1 MDVDCV
7 GSHLIGVG
15 SHISSPAR
23 NIGPES
29 NLLISKLE
37 TLTRRC
43 SKYPVPINR
52 PYPAVFSLRIQNV
65 AACPAAYFQ
74 PQNSDSSGSGPPL
87 SFSYAFLSFFNSQL
101 GLVLRRRPSSH
112 LLFLIYLFLAFITCL
127 GMSQHFPLRLT
138 GFRNDGH
145 AACK

>member
-1 MDVDCV
+1 MWAAILLV
-7 GSHLIGVG
+7 SAAISLLRAKYWSRIKSPHFKIGDTD
-15 SHISSPAR
+15 STMLEIPRANKQAISSR
-23 NIGPES
+23 
-29 NLLISKLE
+29 L
-37 TLTRRC
+37 
-43 SKYPVPINR
+43 
-52 PYPAVFSLRIQNV
+52 FSLRIQNV
-65 AACPAAYFQ
+65 AVCPAAYFQ
-74 PQNSDSSGSGPPL
+74 PQNSDSSGSGQPL

-127 GMSQHFPLRLT
+127 GMPQHFPLRQT